1 MTIKPSITCTVSQ
14 SYPLQTNGKWINDGL
29 IKKSDLWTV
38 KEIFGIE
45 PWMIPRATITTITNF
60 LKINVTKAA
69 ALNYIQTDEGSALWG
84 SHGYILESIA
94 VYHQKR
100 GERQWTSHPA
110 FDDLTI
116 PMAPNPYRT
125 WLSPNPFQK
134 LLTMPITIIEPH
146 PATCMKFTTTTHNN
160 AFN

>member
-84 SHGYILESIA
+84 SHAFSRVYSGIYSCIPSKKGRETMDQSSSIWWLDNTHGTKPLSHLA
-94 VYHQKR
+94 QPKSISKTSHHANHNH
-100 GERQWTSHPA
+100 WTSPCNMHEIHYNH
-110 FDDLTI
+110 T
-116 PMAPNPYRT
+116 
-125 WLSPNPFQK
+125 
-134 LLTMPITIIEPH
+134 
-146 PATCMKFTTTTHNN
+146 
-160 AFN
+160 